1 MLIREVFYSVAK
13 NSDKKIQGDMLMV
26 KKWTAEEVLE
36 MARLFQPACV
46 LAAAA
51 DLDVFS
57 PLHEKPMTAQA
68 LASDLGTDSR
78 ATTILLDALAA
89 MEFLTK
95 QSNNYSVP
103 EDVAKLLTEKS
114 ANSVLPMVRHLANC
128 LRRWAVL
135 ASVTQTGK
143 PAERTPSIRG
153 EAADQAAFI
162 GAMHNIS
169 GQIAD
174 EVVEKL
180 QPLKFDHLLD
190 IGGASGT
197 WTIAFLSAVPE
208 AKATL
213 FDLTP
218 VISMAEQRIAD
229 AGLGDRV
236 SLVPGDFYTD
246 DLPDGADLAWL
257 GAICHQNSR
266 EQNRALFSKIHKALN
281 DDGVVVIRDV
291 VMDPSHTSPKGG
303 AMFAVNMLVN
313 TQEGGTYTFDEYSHD
328 LSEAGFGQVKLV
340 HQDEFMNSLIRA
352 KKVQK

>member
-1 MLIREVFYSVAK
+1 
-13 NSDKKIQGDMLMV
+13 MLMT
-26 KKWTAEEVLE
+26 KKWTAEEVLD

-57 PLHEKPMTAQA
+57 PLHEKSMTAQA
-68 LASDLGTDSR
+68 LASKLDTDLR
-78 ATTILLDALAA
+78 ATNILLDALVA

-95 QSNNYSVP
+95 QGIDYSVP
-103 EDVAKLLTEKS
+103 EEAAKLLTEKS
-114 ANSVLPMVRHLANC
+114 ANNILPMVRHLANC
-128 LRRWAVL
+128 LRSWAAL
-135 ASVTQTGK
+135 AGVIKTGK
-143 PAERTPSIRG
+143 PDERTPSTRG
-153 EAADQAAFI
+153 QAADQADFI
-162 GAMHNIS
+162 GAMHNFS
-169 GQIAD
+169 GPIAV
-174 EVVEKL
+174 EVVGKL

-197 WTIAFLSAVPE
+197 WTIAFLNAVPE

-213 FDLTP
+213 FDLPP
-218 VISMAEQRIAD
+218 VISMAEQRIAE

-236 SLVPGDFYTD
+236 NLVPGDFYAD
-246 DLPDGADLAWL
+246 NLPDGADLAWL

-266 EQNRALFSKIHKALN
+266 EQNRALFKKINKALK
-281 DDGVVVIRDV
+281 DEGVVVIRDV

-303 AMFAVNMLVN
+303 ALFAVNMLVN
-313 TQEGGTYTFDEYSHD
+313 TQEGSTYTFDEYCHD
-328 LSEAGFGQVKLV
+328 LNEAGFSDVKLV